1 MDALVVSRLAR
12 LGTRTVSGTDELVLA
27 PGEGLATETC
37 LTAAFVKVRLAVT
50 VDVETN
56 VVGTASPSTR
66 ICEDGTKPEPVMDTR
81 VAGPAGATVG
91 ETEVTI
97 AGRTATTLA
106 VPDFVPSC
114 VEVALIVAVPAPLG
128 VKIPAEVTVPP
139 VADQDTAELNAP
151 VPCTVA
157 AHEDVPVMRIEPG
170 EQETDTDV
178 MVTGTVTPTVAAP
191 DLVLSWADVAVIVA
205 VPEAVGVKTPV
216 VETEPPVAD
225 QETAEP

>member
-1 MDALVVSRLAR
+1 
-12 LGTRTVSGTDELVLA
+12 
-27 PGEGLATETC
+27 
-37 LTAAFVKVRLAVT
+37 
-50 VDVETN
+50 
-56 VVGTASPSTR
+56 
-66 ICEDGTKPEPVMDTR
+66 
-81 VAGPAGATVG
+81 
-91 ETEVTI
+91 
-97 AGRTATTLA
+97 
-106 VPDFVPSC
+106 
-114 VEVALIVAVPAPLG
+114 